1 MAKTKISQF
10 DANAANN
17 TDLNS
22 ISIAEGTAPSNINN
36 AIRELMS
43 QLADLNLGN
52 EVLSTLKIDNL
63 HLDGNTIVTL
73 DTNGDLN
80 LTPNGTGAV
89 TIAKVDINGGAIDG
103 TPIGG
108 SSASTGAFTTLS
120 ASSTAN
126 LGSSVTVSGGNIDG
140 VIGANTPAAITGT
153 VITANTNFA
162 GNLTGNV
169 TGTVDG
175 VVGGTTPAAVTGTTI
190 TANTKFV
197 GAIDGNVTATSGTS
211 TFNNVTINGTLDMD
225 STTSQT
231 ITGLATPSGST
242 DAATKGYVDTEV
254 SGLVDSA
261 PSTLNTLNEL
271 AAALGDDASFST
283 TVTNSIA
290 AKLPLAGGTMTGDI
304 DANSNTV
311 SGLKAPSA
319 SNDAT
324 TKTYVDTAD
333 ALKLN
338 LSGGTLSG
346 NLAMGSNKVTGL
358 DTPTA
363 SGDATT
369 KGYVDGILGSA
380 TAAATSASAAST
392 SATSAATSATAS
404 ASSATAA
411 ASSATSAAASYD
423 SFDDRYLGAKS
434 SAPTVDNDGDALV
447 TGALYFNTTSNELFV
462 RNSSNAWVQAAFT
475 ASGFLSSS
483 NNLSDVANAGTA
495 RTNLGLA
502 IGTNVQAF
510 DADLSAL
517 AGLTSAADK
526 GIQFTGSGTAATYDL
541 TSAGKA
547 LLDDADAAAQR
558 TTLGLGS
565 AATLTAG
572 TSASNL
578 VQLDGSAKLPAVD
591 GSQLTNI
598 ASAETTLT
606 KTFITG
612 EVSTISLSDNVVAP
626 VVSVTKEVAQSGVTN
641 NAWDINSTD
650 ENYTRLNSAYSTTLD
665 FGGFDVATASFV
677 QTFDTS
683 SQEGNIAGVTFSTDG
698 TKMFI
703 CGFDDDE
710 VNEYA
715 LSTAFDIS
723 TASYTRNFDVSSQE
737 TSPNAIRFN
746 TDGTKMFI
754 AGTSGDDVN
763 EYALT
768 TGFNISTA
776 SFTDSFSVASQE
788 GSPRGLAFNADGT
801 KMFII
806 GTAGDD
812 VNEYALST
820 GFDVSSASYTRNFD
834 VTSQTDTPHGID
846 FNSDGTKMYIVAQNP
861 DNVYS
866 YNLSTGFD
874 VSTASFSQSFS
885 VTSQEGSPADIAF
898 SADGSKMYITGYT
911 EDKVHQYSLTPTAFT
926 LGSGSFASADV
937 GKTIEANSGKFVLT
951 ATSGTFSQTSTPTSY
966 AQVASGSWTIHAVV
980 YKTNDGD
987 LELSSYAPDIST
999 ATYTRNLD
1007 ISSQETG
1014 VGGVAFNTDGTR
1026 MFIVGYSSDYV
1037 QGYTL
1042 STGFDLS
1049 TASYTS
1055 SISKFIRTNS
1065 PNAQDLAFNTDGT
1078 KLFVVDSVN
1087 DDVNEYALSTGFD
1100 ASTASYTRNF
1110 DVSGQEAT
1118 PNGLAFNTDGTKMFV
1133 VGSSGD
1139 DVNEYN
1145 LTTGFDLSTASYSKV
1160 FALSSQET
1168 SCGGIAFNSDGTKMY
1183 IVGHSSDKVHEY
1195 NLTTGFDVSTT
1206 SYSNKSL
1213 DVSAEDSV
1221 PKGITFNNDGT
1232 KLFMAGEAS
1241 SNINEYAIPAT
1252 ATPSGYHAVHTKNST
1267 DSTYWT
1273 DINSMTADE
1282 AAGDGTVH
1290 YCVST
1295 DDRAIWKI
1303 AHNTNG
1309 IRSIV
1314 RNNSGT
1320 WQYNSNAT
1328 YGSET
1333 WANGA
1338 TNTELATLQEAMETS
1353 VNRMN
1358 KTQLEA
1364 VADANHFTLG
1374 NDLDLG
1380 IIFNLSAPAFDLSE
1394 ATYAQNLDVNSQDG
1408 IPCGIAFN
1416 ADGSKM
1422 FVVGNIGTDINEYA
1436 LSTVFDVS
1444 SASFTDSFSVSSQET
1459 DPRDIAFNADGTK
1472 MYVVGPAGSDVNQY
1486 TLSTGFDVSSASYTQ
1501 NFSVSSQETSPTG
1514 VAFNTD
1520 GTKMFILGDT
1530 GNDVNE
1536 YALSTGFDVSTA
1548 SYTRNFDVSSQAS
1561 NLRAGL
1567 TFNTDGTK
1575 MFIVDSSA
1583 NDRVYAYTL
1592 STGFDLSTASY
1603 VSENLDVSSIG
1614 GDPRGIAFNTD
1625 GTKMFVSD
1633 ATGNT
1638 VNEYATAAGT
1648 TVPSSDGVSI
1658 NYDANV
1664 LNKGAILGT
1673 DYDFDAPAQNKVRIT
1688 ALASNNLKIRVV

>member
-254 SGLVDSA
+254 SALVDSA

-380 TAAATSASAAST
+380 TAAATSASAAAT

-447 TGALYFNTTSNELFV
+447 TGALYFNT
-462 RNSSNAWVQAAFT
+462 SSNQLFIWSGSAWTQAAFT
-475 ASGFLSSS
+475 ASGFLSGS
-483 NNLSDVANAGTA
+483 NNLSDVDNAGTA

-526 GIQFTGSGTAATYDL
+526 GIQFTGSGTAGTYDL

-572 TSASNL
+572 TSANNA

-591 GSQLTNI
+591 GSQLT
-598 ASAETTLT
+598 
-606 KTFITG
+606 
-612 EVSTISLSDNVVAP
+612 
-626 VVSVTKEVAQSGVTN
+626 
-641 NAWDINSTD
+641 
-650 ENYTRLNSAYSTTLD
+650 
-665 FGGFDVATASFV
+665 
-677 QTFDTS
+677 
-683 SQEGNIAGVTFSTDG
+683 
-698 TKMFI
+698 
-703 CGFDDDE
+703 
-710 VNEYA
+710 
-715 LSTAFDIS
+715 
-723 TASYTRNFDVSSQE
+723 
-737 TSPNAIRFN
+737 
-746 TDGTKMFI
+746 
-754 AGTSGDDVN
+754 
-763 EYALT
+763 
-768 TGFNISTA
+768 
-776 SFTDSFSVASQE
+776 
-788 GSPRGLAFNADGT
+788 GLASGGTVNMVADGAISIR
-801 KMFII
+801 KP
-806 GTAGDD
+806 
-812 VNEYALST
+812 V
-820 GFDVSSASYTRNFD
+820 
-834 VTSQTDTPHGID
+834 
-846 FNSDGTKMYIVAQNP
+846 
-861 DNVYS
+861 
-866 YNLSTGFD
+866 
-874 VSTASFSQSFS
+874 
-885 VTSQEGSPADIAF
+885 
-898 SADGSKMYITGYT
+898 
-911 EDKVHQYSLTPTAFT
+911 
-926 LGSGSFASADV
+926 
-937 GKTIEANSGKFVLT
+937 VLT
-951 ATSGTFSQTSTPTSY
+951 AAGKAKEVVETVSVASTPTSENNQSFDGNDYNSDVSIAYDTVNDKIGVFYRDDNNYGTIAIGSQSGTTITWGTPVVVVSASITAAGRASDRLAYGNGVFVATYVTSSQAKVRAGSYSGTNSITLGSELTPNSSNASGGRTSVSYNANAGKFIFAYSVDGTNSIGCWILSNSGTTLSVGQSTADLSISTAADDYDIEANDYDPDTNKTVLGVGRFTGNDLFKFY
-966 AQVASGSWTIHAVV
+966 ALTIDGTNLTAGSALDIDGTPTEDFSTYFVYDENVNKWLLLQSENNAGTYTLYGTVITASGTSLSKGTKTSLSSDKARFIAAYFDPDKNNIMIGYQLFESPYNGKLATISISGTTPSLTTLSEKLIDQTSSRVAPKSAIYNPDENAGIFVGTFDMSDEDGMAAVVKYTETTTSNLDNGNYLGIAAEAISDTATGKINVIGGTSTGHSSLTIGNHYFTNGAGTIGLVGNTTGEQYLGRAISATEIQLLENEGYLYGTAEGGVTAGKPVQVASDGDFEMIGSSTTNFTYAVGSEVEYLSDSIASHDVAYDTYRNKVILATHGTSAGTLRVYVGTVTGGSTNSISWGSAQDIYSKNGDFVKVAYDPVSYQTMIAWVNTSNGRIDAVV
-980 YKTNDGD
+980 ITEDGD
-987 LELSSYAPDIST
+987 GTITAGSVTTGLESSSAADRRHDLINVGERKWVLVYKDNSTNYMNSRVLTTTGTDITAQTETVIKSESTDRMAVAVNTEAMGGYAANTRLVYFRSNHAESDMKILGATLDGNSISNVGT
-999 ATYTRNLD
+999 EHDMQDAFQPNAGSAVYDPESNRFCCAARKVNVDGRFVSLVLDASNNSIGSVTESAFESGNTMAGLQVLAELGKVHICYGDRGDSTKGKIVDVTINSGTGAATYGTQNVFF
-1007 ISSQETG
+1007 TG
-1014 VGGVAFNTDGTR
+1014 VLNF
-1026 MFIVGYSSDYV
+1026 
-1037 QGYTL
+1037 
-1042 STGFDLS
+1042 
-1049 TASYTS
+1049 
-1055 SISKFIRTNS
+1055 TNS
-1065 PNAQDLAFNTDGT
+1065 PIASGSDLGFAFDSDTNRFVAVYVDDATVDGQ
-1078 KLFVVDSVN
+1078 S
-1087 DDVNEYALSTGFD
+1087 
-1100 ASTASYTRNF
+1100 
-1110 DVSGQEAT
+1110 
-1118 PNGLAFNTDGTKMFV
+1118 V
-1133 VGSSGD
+1133 VGSLVGSKTISNIATDGESYIGIATKTVADDAQVEVATFGQIDAQQSG
-1139 DVNEYN
+1139 
-1145 LTTGFDLSTASYSKV
+1145 LTAGQKYFVQSDGSLGTSADSSVTTVAGK
-1160 FALSSQET
+1160 ALS
-1168 SCGGIAFNSDGTKMY
+1168 A
-1183 IVGHSSDKVHEY
+1183 
-1195 NLTTGFDVSTT
+1195 
-1206 SYSNKSL
+1206 
-1213 DVSAEDSV
+1213 
-1221 PKGITFNNDGT
+1221 T
-1232 KLFMAGEAS
+1232 KLL
-1241 SNINEYAIPAT
+1241 I
-1252 ATPSGYHAVHTKNST
+1252 
-1267 DSTYWT
+1267 
-1273 DINSMTADE
+1273 
-1282 AAGDGTVH
+1282 
-1290 YCVST
+1290 
-1295 DDRAIWKI
+1295 
-1303 AHNTNG
+1303 
-1309 IRSIV
+1309 
-1314 RNNSGT
+1314 
-1320 WQYNSNAT
+1320 
-1328 YGSET
+1328 
-1333 WANGA
+1333 
-1338 TNTELATLQEAMETS
+1338 
-1353 VNRMN
+1353 
-1358 KTQLEA
+1358 
-1364 VADANHFTLG
+1364 
-1374 NDLDLG
+1374 
-1380 IIFNLSAPAFDLSE
+1380 
-1394 ATYAQNLDVNSQDG
+1394 SQ
-1408 IPCGIAFN
+1408 
-1416 ADGSKM
+1416 
-1422 FVVGNIGTDINEYA
+1422 
-1436 LSTVFDVS
+1436 
-1444 SASFTDSFSVSSQET
+1444 
-1459 DPRDIAFNADGTK
+1459 
-1472 MYVVGPAGSDVNQY
+1472 
-1486 TLSTGFDVSSASYTQ
+1486 
-1501 NFSVSSQETSPTG
+1501 
-1514 VAFNTD
+1514 
-1520 GTKMFILGDT
+1520 
-1530 GNDVNE
+1530 
-1536 YALSTGFDVSTA
+1536 
-1548 SYTRNFDVSSQAS
+1548 
-1561 NLRAGL
+1561 
-1567 TFNTDGTK
+1567 
-1575 MFIVDSSA
+1575 
-1583 NDRVYAYTL
+1583 
-1592 STGFDLSTASY
+1592 
-1603 VSENLDVSSIG
+1603 
-1614 GDPRGIAFNTD
+1614 
-1625 GTKMFVSD
+1625 
-1633 ATGNT
+1633 
-1638 VNEYATAAGT
+1638 
-1648 TVPSSDGVSI
+1648 
-1658 NYDANV
+1658 
-1664 LNKGAILGT
+1664 
-1673 DYDFDAPAQNKVRIT
+1673 
-1688 ALASNNLKIRVV
+1688 

>member
-10 DANAANN
+10 DATASNN

-52 EVLSTLKIDNL
+52 EALSTLKIDNL

-89 TIAKVDINGGAIDG
+89 TITKADINGGTIDG

-108 SSASTGAFTTLS
+108 SSASTGAFSTLS

-126 LGSSVTVSGGNIDG
+126 LGSTVTISGGNIDG

-261 PSTLNTLNEL
+261 PTALNTLNEL

-311 SGLKAPSA
+311 SGLKAPSSA
-319 SNDAT
+319 NDAT

-363 SGDATT
+363 TGDATT

-392 SATSAATSATAS
+392 SQTAAATSATAS
-404 ASSATAA
+404 ATSATASA
-411 ASSATSAAASYD
+411 ASATSAAASYD
-423 SFDDRYLGAKS
+423 SFDDRYLGAKG
-434 SAPTVDNDGDALV
+434 SAPTVDNDGDALL
-447 TGALYFNTTSNELFV
+447 TGALYFNT
-462 RNSSNAWVQAAFT
+462 SSNQLFIWSGSAWTQAAFT
-475 ASGFLSSS
+475 ASGFLSGA
-483 NNLSDVANAGTA
+483 NNLSDVANAGTS
-495 RTNLGLA
+495 RTNLGL
-502 IGTNVQAF
+502 
-510 DADLSAL
+510 
-517 AGLTSAADK
+517 
-526 GIQFTGSGTAATYDL
+526 GTAATTASTDYA
-541 TSAGKA
+541 TSAQGTKA
-547 LLDDADAAAQR
+547 DNAAAKASNLSDLASASTAR
-558 TTLGLGS
+558 TNLGLGS

-572 TSASNL
+572 TSASNV

-598 ASAETTLT
+598 ASAEATLT
-606 KTFITG
+606 KTFLTN
-612 EVSTISLSDNVVAP
+612 EQSTISLSDNVVAP
-626 VVSVTKEVAQSGVTN
+626 VVSVTKEVAQSGQTN
-641 NAWDINSTD
+641 NNWDINSTD
-650 ENYTRLNSAYSTTLD
+650 ENYTRLNSAYSTTLS
-665 FGGFDVATASFV
+665 FTNPSGGIGGGVTYSQSFSV
-677 QTFDTS
+677 S
-683 SQEGNIAGVTFSTDG
+683 SQENSPTGLTFNDDG
-698 TKMFI
+698 TKMFM
-703 CGFDDDE
+703 CGNTGDD

-715 LSTAFDIS
+715 LSTAFDVSTASYTRAFDISSQEIDPSGIAFNSDGTKMFVCGYDGDDVNEYALSTGFNVS
-723 TASYTRNFDVSSQE
+723 TASYTRNFDVSSQAA
-737 TSPNAIRFN
+737 SVQGMAFN
-746 TDGTKMFI
+746 NDGTKMFI
-754 AGTSGDDVN
+754 VDYSGDDV
-763 EYALT
+763 
-768 TGFNISTA
+768 S
-776 SFTDSFSVASQE
+776 
-788 GSPRGLAFNADGT
+788 
-801 KMFII
+801 
-806 GTAGDD
+806 
-812 VNEYALST
+812 EYALST
-820 GFDVSSASYTRNFD
+820 GFDLSTASYTDAFD
-834 VTSQTDTPHGID
+834 VSSEDTQPRGIS
-846 FNSDGTKMYIVAQNP
+846 FNSDGTKMFIVGGGGSDINE
-861 DNVYS
+861 

-874 VSTASFSQSFS
+874 VSTASYSTNFS
-885 VTSQEGSPADIAF
+885 VNSQEAHPFAVAF
-898 SADGSKMYITGYT
+898 NNDGTKMYVVGFSDNVYEYT
-911 EDKVHQYSLTPTAFT
+911 ITPTAVA

-937 GKTIEANSGKFVLT
+937 GKTIEANSGKFILT
-951 ATSGTFSQTSTPTSY
+951 ATSGTFSQANAPTSY
-966 AQVASGSWTIHAVV
+966 AQVASGSWTMHAVI
-980 YKTNDGD
+980 YNTTDGD
-987 LELSSYAPDIST
+987 LELSGIDQTFDLSQASHTD
-999 ATYTRNLD
+999 D
-1007 ISSQETG
+1007 FDVSSQESQPQG
-1014 VGGVAFNTDGTR
+1014 IAFNTDGTK
-1026 MFIVGYSSDYV
+1026 MFICGNNGDDVNEYALSTAFDASTASYTRNFSVFGQAGNPEDVTFNADGTKMYIIDSGGNNDVSE
-1037 QGYTL
+1037 YTL

-1049 TASYTS
+1049 SVSYRDDFALS
-1055 SISKFIRTNS
+1055 SQESQPKGI
-1065 PNAQDLAFNTDGT
+1065 AFNTDGT
-1078 KLFVVDSVN
+1078 KMFIVGNDG

-1100 ASTASYTRNF
+1100 VTTASYTRNF
-1110 DVSGQEAT
+1110 DVSSQTTQVESI
-1118 PNGLAFNTDGTKMFV
+1118 AFNTNGTKMFILGGQSTYSV
-1133 VGSSGD
+1133 HL
-1139 DVNEYN
+1139 YN
-1145 LTTGFDLSTASYSKV
+1145 LTTGFNVSSASYSGTAFSV
-1160 FALSSQET
+1160 QSQDG
-1168 SCGGIAFNSDGTKMY
+1168 SPKGLAFNAVGTKMF
-1183 IVGHSSDKVHEY
+1183 IIGRGSVKV
-1195 NLTTGFDVSTT
+1195 
-1206 SYSNKSL
+1206 
-1213 DVSAEDSV
+1213 
-1221 PKGITFNNDGT
+1221 
-1232 KLFMAGEAS
+1232 
-1241 SNINEYAIPAT
+1241 NEYALGSAT
-1252 ATPSGYHAVHTKNST
+1252 AISVPSGYNAVHTTNST

-1282 AAGDGTVH
+1282 ASGSGNIY

-1320 WQYNSNAT
+1320 WQYNSNGT

-1338 TNTELATLQEAMETS
+1338 TNTELATLQESMGTS

-1364 VADANHFTLG
+1364 VADANHFALA

-1380 IIFNLSAPAFDLSE
+1380 IIFNLSS
-1394 ATYAQNLDVNSQDG
+1394 
-1408 IPCGIAFN
+1408 
-1416 ADGSKM
+1416 
-1422 FVVGNIGTDINEYA
+1422 
-1436 LSTVFDVS
+1436 
-1444 SASFTDSFSVSSQET
+1444 
-1459 DPRDIAFNADGTK
+1459 
-1472 MYVVGPAGSDVNQY
+1472 
-1486 TLSTGFDVSSASYTQ
+1486 
-1501 NFSVSSQETSPTG
+1501 
-1514 VAFNTD
+1514 
-1520 GTKMFILGDT
+1520 
-1530 GNDVNE
+1530 
-1536 YALSTGFDVSTA
+1536 
-1548 SYTRNFDVSSQAS
+1548 
-1561 NLRAGL
+1561 
-1567 TFNTDGTK
+1567 
-1575 MFIVDSSA
+1575 
-1583 NDRVYAYTL
+1583 
-1592 STGFDLSTASY
+1592 
-1603 VSENLDVSSIG
+1603 
-1614 GDPRGIAFNTD
+1614 
-1625 GTKMFVSD
+1625 
-1633 ATGNT
+1633 
-1638 VNEYATAAGT
+1638 GT
-1648 TVPSSDGVSI
+1648 TIPSSDGVSI

-1688 ALASNNLKIRVV
+1688 SLASNNLKVRVV

>member
-261 PSTLNTLNEL
+261 PAALNTLNEL

-380 TAAATSASAAST
+380 TAAATSASAAAT
-392 SATSAATSATAS
+392 SATASATSATAS

-447 TGALYFNTTSNELFV
+447 TGALYFNT
-462 RNSSNAWVQAAFT
+462 SSNQLFIWSGSAWTQAAFT
-475 ASGFLSSS
+475 ASGFLSGS
-483 NNLSDVANAGTA
+483 NNLSDVDNAGTA

-526 GIQFTGSGTAATYDL
+526 GIQFTGSGTAGTYDL

-572 TSASNL
+572 TSANNA

-598 ASAETTLT
+598 ASAEATLT
-606 KTFITG
+606 KTFLTN
-612 EVSTISLSDNVVAP
+612 EQSTISLSDNVVAP
-626 VVSVTKEVAQSGVTN
+626 VVSVTKEVAQSGQTN
-641 NAWDINSTD
+641 NVWDVNSTD
-650 ENYTRLNSAYSTTLD
+650 ENYTLLNSATATTLD
-665 FGGFDVATASFV
+665 FVAFDVSTASF
-677 QTFDTS
+677 
-683 SQEGNIAGVTFSTDG
+683 SQDFS
-698 TKMFI
+698 
-703 CGFDDDE
+703 
-710 VNEYA
+710 VA
-715 LSTAFDIS
+715 
-723 TASYTRNFDVSSQE
+723 SQE
-737 TSPNAIRFN
+737 TLPTSIAFN

-754 AGTSGDDVN
+754 VGYLGDDVN
-763 EYALT
+763 EYALS
-768 TGFNISTA
+768 TGFDTSTA
-776 SFTDSFSVASQE
+776 SYTQNFSASSQE
-788 GSPRGLAFNADGT
+788 STIEGIAFNNDGT
-801 KMFII
+801 KMFIV
-806 GTAGDD
+806 GSNGDD

-820 GFDVSSASYTRNFD
+820 GFDVSTASYTRNFS
-834 VTSQTDTPHGID
+834 VSSQDANPKDIA
-846 FNSDGTKMYIVAQNP
+846 FNSDGTKMFIVGDDGNDVNEYALTTGF
-861 DNVYS
+861 NVSTASFTDSFSVASQEDEPQGIAFNADGTKMFICGFKSSQSVNEYT
-866 YNLSTGFD
+866 LSTGFD
-874 VSTASFSQSFS
+874 VSTASYTQKFGVSS
-885 VTSQEGSPADIAF
+885 TAGSAPTGIAF
-898 SADGSKMYITGYT
+898 NTDGTKMFIVSYDT
-911 EDKVHQYSLTPTAFT
+911 DKVHEYDLPPTSVS

-937 GKTIEANSGKFVLT
+937 GKTIEANSGKFILT
-951 ATSGTFSQTSTPTSY
+951 ATSGSITQTTVPTSY
-966 AQVASGSWTIHAVV
+966 SQVASGSWEMYAVV
-980 YKTNDGD
+980 YNTTDGD
-987 LELSSYAPDIST
+987 LELSHLNTGFDLSNASYSQ
-999 ATYTRNLD
+999 NFSV
-1007 ISSQETG
+1007 SSQDSTPQD
-1014 VGGVAFNTDGTR
+1014 VIFNNDGTK
-1026 MFIVGYSSDYV
+1026 MFVLGDTNNDIFEYN
-1037 QGYTL
+1037 L
-1042 STGFDLS
+1042 STGFDVS
-1049 TASYTS
+1049 TASYS
-1055 SISKFIRTNS
+1055 QNFS
-1065 PNAQDLAFNTDGT
+1065 L
-1078 KLFVVDSVN
+1078 DS
-1087 DDVNEYALSTGFD
+1087 
-1100 ASTASYTRNF
+1100 
-1110 DVSGQEAT
+1110 QET
-1118 PNGLAFNTDGTKMFV
+1118 QPFGVAFNTDGTKMFV
-1133 VGSSGD
+1133 VGAGGYVIYYSLSTGFDVSTLSYQSPFNLSSQTSYPTGITFNTD
-1139 DVNEYN
+1139 GTSMFIVTSNEDKVFQYT
-1145 LTTGFDLSTASYSKV
+1145 LTTGFDISTASYSSKS
-1160 FALSSQET
+1160 FSTSSQDSGPT
-1168 SCGGIAFNSDGTKMY
+1168 GVCFNTDGTKMFV
-1183 IVGHSSDKVHEY
+1183 VGYPSDTVWQY
-1195 NLTTGFDVSTT
+1195 TLTTGFDVSTA
-1206 SYSNKSL
+1206 SYSNKSIS
-1213 DVSAEDSV
+1213 VSSQDTFPSSV
-1221 PKGITFNNDGT
+1221 VFNTDGT
-1232 KLFMAGEAS
+1232 KMFVAGRDGS
-1241 SNINEYAIPAT
+1241 DINEYTVGAVSI
-1252 ATPSGYHAVHTKNST
+1252 PSGYHAVHTTNST

-1303 AHNTNG
+1303 AHNTSG

-1333 WANGA
+1333 WTNGA
-1338 TNTELATLQEAMETS
+1338 TNTELATLQEAMGTS

-1358 KTQLEA
+1358 KTQLDA

-1380 IIFNLSAPAFDLSE
+1380 IIFN
-1394 ATYAQNLDVNSQDG
+1394 
-1408 IPCGIAFN
+1408 
-1416 ADGSKM
+1416 
-1422 FVVGNIGTDINEYA
+1422 
-1436 LSTVFDVS
+1436 S
-1444 SASFTDSFSVSSQET
+1444 S
-1459 DPRDIAFNADGTK
+1459 
-1472 MYVVGPAGSDVNQY
+1472 
-1486 TLSTGFDVSSASYTQ
+1486 
-1501 NFSVSSQETSPTG
+1501 
-1514 VAFNTD
+1514 
-1520 GTKMFILGDT
+1520 
-1530 GNDVNE
+1530 
-1536 YALSTGFDVSTA
+1536 
-1548 SYTRNFDVSSQAS
+1548 
-1561 NLRAGL
+1561 
-1567 TFNTDGTK
+1567 
-1575 MFIVDSSA
+1575 
-1583 NDRVYAYTL
+1583 
-1592 STGFDLSTASY
+1592 
-1603 VSENLDVSSIG
+1603 
-1614 GDPRGIAFNTD
+1614 
-1625 GTKMFVSD
+1625 
-1633 ATGNT
+1633 
-1638 VNEYATAAGT
+1638 GT

-1688 ALASNNLKIRVV
+1688 SLASNNLKIRVV